1 MPSYTVNSQQ
11 DIEAARRA
19 LAAYTKSQQE
29 ETAMQCAL
37 LVGMGFTFI
46 FFTLFFYSIKFAA
59 CSVQP

>member
-1 MPSYTVNSQQ
+1 MASYTVNSQQ

-29 ETAMQCAL
+29 ENAMQCAL
-37 LVGMGFTFI
+37 LVGMGFGFI
-46 FFTLFFYSIKFAA
+46 FMMLLFYFIRYMA